1 MGYLA
6 PIFWAFMYVLIIS
19 LCEFSAY
26 HFFSEFSDRNLVTV
40 LLISFVLGCLISYR
54 NVGYLIF
61 WYSFIGLIVVAI
73 AAFSLKLDFYY
84 QGYPDNIIEF
94 LPNVVFKP
102 MILLG
107 PLFVSFIVVKIILGF
122 TKGHLEK

>member
-1 MGYLA
+1 MGSLA
-6 PIFWAFMYVLIIS
+6 PIFWAFVYVLIAS

-40 LLISFVLGCLISYR
+40 LLISFILGCLISYR
-54 NVGYLIF
+54 NAGYSIF
-61 WYSFIGLIVVAI
+61 GYSFIGLVVIAI

-84 QGYPDNIIEF
+84 QSYPDNIIEF
-94 LPNVVFKP
+94 LPNIVFKP

-107 PLFVSFIVVKIILGF
+107 PLFVSFIVIKIILWLTND
-122 TKGHLEK
+122 TKH